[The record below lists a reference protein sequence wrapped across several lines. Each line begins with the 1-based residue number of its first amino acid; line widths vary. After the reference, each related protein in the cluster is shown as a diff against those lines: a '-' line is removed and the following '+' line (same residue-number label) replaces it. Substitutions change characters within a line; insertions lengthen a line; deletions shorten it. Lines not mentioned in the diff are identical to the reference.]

1 MLKKEKIIG
10 IIPARLNSKR
20 LANKLLL
27 KINKTTILEHVIN
40 RLLLSKVFSKIII
53 VSPDDKVRRIA
64 NKFSRVDFFKSLQKH
79 SSGTS
84 RSFEAVK
91 DIKFSKLVVI
101 FGDEPL
107 IRPNEIAYFTKK
119 ISNDKKN
126 NIWNATI
133 NINDVHELHNKS
145 IVKCYTDRNNYITD
159 LKRSCDLNLDS
170 SLKKGVLKSVGL
182 IAFKYN
188 VIKNINLRRN
198 KENIEQLNFINNKFL
213 LKSIKLKHNFF
224 SINTSSDLIKVKT
237 EFKHSKIQKKINS
250 LYKLNTNI

>member
-119 ISNDKKN
+119 ISIVRRKK
-126 NIWNATI
+126 
-133 NINDVHELHNKS
+133 
-145 IVKCYTDRNNYITD
+145 
-159 LKRSCDLNLDS
+159 
-170 SLKKGVLKSVGL
+170 
-182 IAFKYN
+182 
-188 VIKNINLRRN
+188 
-198 KENIEQLNFINNKFL
+198 
-213 LKSIKLKHNFF
+213 
-224 SINTSSDLIKVKT
+224 
-237 EFKHSKIQKKINS
+237 
-250 LYKLNTNI
+250 